1 MHQTFNYKEFLITLD
16 NYNINTQNLFLP
28 NKSQKSNLIQ
38 IRGDNIYLIKTG
50 IVAVFLDDKAEKLYS
65 IFGEGLF
72 LGYYT
77 IFDLPSAPVFFKA
90 LGDCELLIFSKKDM
104 ELSLSLLPE
113 GINFQFDIM
122 KDMAKHLYVKSLLQ
136 YKDSKNKLI
145 LAFEFFA
152 ENHGKTIRDNKMILP
167 KIIRTKIVKDFC
179 GLSSCPFYKNLSELY
194 QLGLV
199 EKKEHQWIVDLLK
212 IKEYKSQLNSE
223 VDIN

>member
-1 MHQTFNYKEFLITLD
+1 MNQIFNYKEFLITLE

-28 NKSQKSNLIQ
+28 NNSKKNNLIQ
-38 IRGDNIYLIKTG
+38 IREDNIYLIKKG

-65 IFGEGLF
+65 LFGEGLF

-77 IFDLPSAPVFFKA
+77 IFDSPSAPVFFKA
-90 LGDCELLIFSKKDM
+90 LGDCELLIFSKKDI
-104 ELSLSLLPE
+104 ELSLSMLPE
-113 GINFQFDIM
+113 GLNFQFAIM
-122 KDMAKHLYVKSLLQ
+122 KDITKHLCVKSLLQ

-145 LAFEFFA
+145 LTFEFFA
-152 ENHGKTIRDNKMILP
+152 ENHGKLIRDNKMILP
-167 KIIRTKIVKDFC
+167 RVIRTKIVKDFC
-179 GLSSCPFYKNLSELY
+179 GLSSCSFYKSLSELN

-212 IKEYKSQLNSE
+212 IKKYKRQLNGE